1 MNIFISSQDNHH
13 QHLFKSNLIKKQIII
28 IRLFNSFIKTCD
40 LAFSNH
46 FLTLGEKIRN
56 TRVSNC
62 DSLLF
67 ILHTLTDLKKSVR
80 KILDGLEIKSVE
92 QNISFTNSAVIYSYE
107 RKTSISITI

>member
-40 LAFSNH
+40 LAFS
-46 FLTLGEKIRN
+46 LTLGEKIRN

-80 KILDGLEIKSVE
+80 KILDGLEVKSVE